1 MVCSLTKA
9 SPTETQEIKFLTT
22 LVGKVR
28 QCPDLIHIF
37 LDSCSPDTAV
47 TPCSF
52 DASRE
57 ASGRTSRTGKEL
69 NMHNI
74 ERLAIN
80 VRAALDCLASRHT
93 LAAALTNYIDSA
105 DYVLGLQAMEA
116 LLLVASLE
124 SDIAAEALVSGSSLL
139 PSLLQRLEQLHTAL
153 PGDLDPSCLEEVEVS
168 WAQVYR
174 LLVSFVNCKS
184 VDYICPILEVQCP
197 VFVLQV
203 HSTEEDSFPG
213 RSEVV
218 ALLSFMDYL
227 DNLCRCPVDSDDT
240 ITGLS
245 NIFPSV

>member
-174 LLVSFVNCKS
+174 LLVSC
-184 VDYICPILEVQCP
+184 
-197 VFVLQV
+197 
-203 HSTEEDSFPG
+203 
-213 RSEVV
+213 
-218 ALLSFMDYL
+218 
-227 DNLCRCPVDSDDT
+227 
-240 ITGLS
+240 
-245 NIFPSV
+245 

>member
-1 MVCSLTKA
+1 MFLNISCVDICVLLPTVFAQAACHQPLRRLVMVCSLTKA

-22 LVGKVR
+22 LVGKIR

-37 LDSCSPDTAV
+37 LDSCSSPDTPA
-47 TPCSF
+47 SF
-52 DASRE
+52 DTSRE
-57 ASGRTSRTGKEL
+57 ASGGSSRTGREI

-116 LLLVASLE
+116 LLVVASLE
-124 SDIAAEALVSGSSLL
+124 SDMAAEALVTGSSLL
-139 PSLLQRLEQLHTAL
+139 PSLLQRLEQLHLAL

-174 LLVSFVNCKS
+174 LLLSCVDCKS
-184 VDYICPILEVQCP
+184 A
-197 VFVLQV
+197 
-203 HSTEEDSFPG
+203 EELF
-213 RSEVV
+213 
-218 ALLSFMDYL
+218 
-227 DNLCRCPVDSDDT
+227 
-240 ITGLS
+240 
-245 NIFPSV
+245 FPSTMRFHHRH